1 MNHHFMLS
9 EQLQNFGL
17 TKGQSAVLGYL
28 LENKEAKASLIAR
41 SIGHPRGVVYK
52 ILEELLAMDLVEK
65 REKEGQVARF
75 RAAHPQNI
83 EKILEE
89 REKKLSQSKKAWQE
103 LLPQLVS
110 SYNLALNK
118 PGIKFF
124 EDEEGFKKV
133 LYDTLTSKTEVCL
146 FINSGAM
153 GEEEKFKEI
162 NEEYKRMRIKSNT
175 AKKILRAGKKPELTF
190 GTSNESYDAL
200 TKIRYAPKISS
211 TFKAS
216 IQIYENKVSY
226 QIIEGEKIIGILI
239 EDKDIYAMNKA
250 WFEML
255 WETAEE

>member
-89 REKKLSQSKKAWQE
+89 REKK
-103 LLPQLVS
+103 
-110 SYNLALNK
+110 
-118 PGIKFF
+118 I
-124 EDEEGFKKV
+124 
-133 LYDTLTSKTEVCL
+133 
-146 FINSGAM
+146 
-153 GEEEKFKEI
+153 
-162 NEEYKRMRIKSNT
+162 
-175 AKKILRAGKKPELTF
+175 KKIRPHGQRESLFHCKHLCSSGNPRCGKRIQ
-190 GTSNESYDAL
+190 GNEPSL
-200 TKIRYAPKISS
+200 G
-211 TFKAS
+211 
-216 IQIYENKVSY
+216 Q
-226 QIIEGEKIIGILI
+226 
-239 EDKDIYAMNKA
+239 A
-250 WFEML
+250 WTLES
-255 WETAEE
+255 